1 MALCVCRCYHLGC
14 AAPTTSRCK
23 EEGGLKLYGG
33 KLKWPKHSLNRG
45 DQSPEV
51 FEKGNSFACFLNQV
65 TMAVTGSLAVP
76 NCSSG
81 HLPTLLP
88 MSRGCAQVPVD
99 QKPGPRIRSFQLSCQ
114 GSVLP
119 CRVLRAHEGKLLEGP
134 RTELDGGFRAQWVLA
149 PCCRHFS
156 CNSA

>member
-1 MALCVCRCYHLGC
+1 MENLNW
-14 AAPTTSRCK
+14 
-23 EEGGLKLYGG
+23 LKLS
-33 KLKWPKHSLNRG
+33 PNSC
-45 DQSPEV
+45 DQSPEA

-88 MSRGCAQVPVD
+88 MSRECAQVPVD
-99 QKPGPRIRSFQLSCQ
+99 QKPGPRIWSFQLSCQ
-114 GSVLP
+114 GVVFP

-134 RTELDGGFRAQWVLA
+134 STEFDGAFRAWWVLTL
-149 PCCRHFS
+149 CCRHF
-156 CNSA
+156 